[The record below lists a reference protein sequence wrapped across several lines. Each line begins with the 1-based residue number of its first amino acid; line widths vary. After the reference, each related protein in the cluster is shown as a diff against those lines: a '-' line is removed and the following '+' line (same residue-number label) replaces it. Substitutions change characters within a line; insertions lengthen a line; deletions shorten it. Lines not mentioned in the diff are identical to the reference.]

1 MPKLNLKS
9 QIADRTATKDS
20 VTEEWRI
27 IHIPLG
33 DIKWIG
39 NIRTDTDAAN
49 IGSLV
54 DSIRDVGLKQA
65 IGVYRENDE
74 YCLLYGHRRYKAY
87 SILNKENPDKYSKIP
102 CILTEKG
109 NTLINQLI
117 ENVQREGLTDE
128 DYYNALKAL
137 REQRLSHEKIADIV
151 GKSVSSINNL
161 FSAINDID
169 AHPELREILL
179 TPAGGSL
186 QAIAETAGI
195 ENVADRAKLIKQK
208 LEGTITREELRDKKR
223 TLKKTDA
230 TTPAGGCSPL
240 PEVALN
246 VNKKNY
252 KIEISLVS
260 RDAESF
266 QKLSKKIESFIKKE
280 KFSLVTK

>member
-20 VTEEWRI
+20 ITEEWRI

-65 IGVYRENDE
+65 IGVYRENGE

-137 REQRLSHEKIADIV
+137 REQELSHEKIADIV

-223 TLKKTDA
+223 ALKKKNE

-252 KIEISLVS
+252 KIEISLIS

-266 QKLSKKIESFIKKE
+266 QMLSKKIESFIKKE
-280 KFSLVTK
+280 RFSLVTK